1 MAQIENMFNRTCL
14 SLGSNALLPCRS
26 GSLPHYQ
33 KHDLFFGKLPKI
45 AGWQRAIP
53 RTAKTS
59 FFGYPRNPRLTP
71 FCSAIRLPPNQRD
84 NSTLN
89 SQVKALARIIITSVF
104 SSHIGPSV
112 LDQ

>member
-26 GSLPHYQ
+26 GRLPHYQ

-45 AGWQRAIP
+45 AGWQPALP

-59 FFGYPRNPRLTP
+59 LFGYPRNPVNAVLFRYSVAAESTKPLHLEFADHGP
-71 FCSAIRLPPNQRD
+71 GADQD
-84 NSTLN
+84 NAGFPL
-89 SQVKALARIIITSVF
+89 
-104 SSHIGPSV
+104 
-112 LDQ
+112 

>member
-45 AGWQRAIP
+45 AAGSLRSP
-53 RTAKTS
+53 ELRRHR
-59 FFGYPRNPRLTP
+59 FLV
-71 FCSAIRLPPNQRD
+71 IRVIR
-84 NSTLN
+84 
-89 SQVKALARIIITSVF
+89 
-104 SSHIGPSV
+104 G
-112 LDQ
+112 